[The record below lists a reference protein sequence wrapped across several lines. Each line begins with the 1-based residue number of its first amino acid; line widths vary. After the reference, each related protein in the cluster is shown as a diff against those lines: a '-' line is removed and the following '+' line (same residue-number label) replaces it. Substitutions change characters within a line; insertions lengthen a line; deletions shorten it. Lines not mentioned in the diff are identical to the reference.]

1 VTPSVVRRIANVPAS
16 EPDRMTDDGRSM
28 NDWYRQLGVSH
39 RRRDEAAG
47 DESRALQE
55 RDRERE
61 TAMRRRWAG
70 IVAAM
75 RALAGC
81 YNEGAGLDM
90 LTVVDDAG
98 GESRDLI
105 VTTVARGGQTLTMTL
120 IGAELCVRPS
130 PGTAGSPDDGRR
142 WITFEASDEATAA
155 HALQP
160 WLAQL

>member
-1 VTPSVVRRIANVPAS
+1 
-16 EPDRMTDDGRSM
+16 M

-39 RRRDEAAG
+39 QRRDEAAG

-61 TAMRRRWAG
+61 TAMQRRWPG

-75 RALAGC
+75 RALAGR
-81 YNEGAGLDM
+81 YNEGAGLDV

-120 IGAELCVRPS
+120 IGAALCVRPS
-130 PGTAGSPDDGRR
+130 PGTAGTPDDGRR
-142 WITFEASDEATAA
+142 WITVEASDEATAA